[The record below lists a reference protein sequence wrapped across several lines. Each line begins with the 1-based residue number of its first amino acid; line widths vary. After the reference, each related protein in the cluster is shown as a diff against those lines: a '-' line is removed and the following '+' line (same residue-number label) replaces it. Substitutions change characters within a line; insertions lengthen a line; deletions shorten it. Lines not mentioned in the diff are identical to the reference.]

1 MLVQMTS
8 PAVTTFRA
16 LHDSGCFVIANPW
29 DVGSAVIL
37 HRLGFKALASTSAG
51 FAFTVGR
58 PDRIGATSVEAT
70 LAHLRAL
77 VGATPLPVN
86 ADFQAGFA
94 DDTEQLAENVRH
106 CVETGVAGLSIED
119 ASGDRNAPLYDRVA
133 AIARVR
139 AARKAID
146 TTGIPVVLTARCEA
160 YLLGDPDAERIA
172 FDRCAAFVEEGAD
185 CVFVPRLPPDKI
197 EALVRAV
204 APVPVNIVMAAP
216 DPRLSVARLAELGV
230 RRISV
235 GGTLAR
241 VALGAAIRA
250 ARSILETGT
259 FDAFA
264 NAASFAELSDLF
276 EPPSTSS

>member
-1 MLVQMTS
+1 MSTS
-8 PAVTTFRA
+8 TAVATFRA
-16 LHDSGCFVIANPW
+16 LHASGCFVVANPW

-51 FAFTVGR
+51 FAFTLGR
-58 PDRIGATSVEAT
+58 PDQIGAVSVDAT

-77 VGATPLPVN
+77 VAATPLPVN

-94 DDTEQLAENVRH
+94 DDTEQLAENVRR
-106 CVETGVAGLSIED
+106 CVDTGVAGLSIED
-119 ASGDRNAPLYDRVA
+119 ATGDHNAALYDRA
-133 AIARVR
+133 TAIARLR

-146 TTGIPVVLTARCEA
+146 STGIPVVLTARCEA
-160 YLLGDPDAERIA
+160 YLVGDPDAERVVL
-172 FDRCAAFVEEGAD
+172 DRCTAFVAEGAD
-185 CVFVPRLPPDKI
+185 CVFAPRLPADKI
-197 EALVRAV
+197 EAFVRAV
-204 APVPVNIVMAAP
+204 APTPVNVVMASP
-216 DPRLSVARLAELGV
+216 DPRLSVSRLAELGV

-250 ARSILETGT
+250 ARAILDTGS

-264 NAASFAELSDLF
+264 SAASFAELTELFGDLD
-276 EPPSTSS
+276 TRGA